1 MIKFGFKAWGDR
13 DPYTAD
19 PTLFFTLEDYQE
31 TDGAIRVSSQCM
43 SEQEIDWWVT
53 HVADGAK
60 KAGARAKKDLRERQV
75 APSPSS

>member
-13 DPYTAD
+13 DPYTA
-19 PTLFFTLEDYQE
+19 DYQE

-60 KAGARAKKDLRERQV
+60 KAGARAKKDLRKRQV